1 MNLYVYLKGGLG
13 NQMFQYAAGLSAL
26 KEYSQFTDLRLDT
39 SFYNGQ
45 KRKVISN
52 NLTGRGY
59 DLDLFNIQYDQ
70 IEESPEG
77 ALMLNGYFQNISEFE
92 NVIDE
97 VKKQFTFKNVFSE
110 NVENLFQQIQNIEE
124 SVCLHVRRS
133 DYVHNVSANAFHGV
147 MGVEYYDAAKKLIE
161 KKYKNPVYYVF
172 SDDIEW
178 CENNIKSNYEMHY
191 VGEDYS
197 GDRDSGHLH
206 LMQACKNHIIAN
218 SSFSWWSAFLSN
230 SSYTIAPKK
239 WFAGNCIY
247 KEVHD
252 MKFGKWISI

>member
-197 GDRDSGHLH
+197 GDRDSGHLY
-206 LMQACKNHIIAN
+206 LMQTCKNHIIAN
-218 SSFSWWSAFLSN
+218 SSFSWWSAFLAN
-230 SSYTIAPKK
+230 SYYTIAPKK
-239 WFAGNCIY
+239 WRQDGGGCDIILDEWE
-247 KEVHD
+247 K
-252 MKFGKWISI
+252 I

>member
-1 MNLYVYLKGGLG
+1 MNLYVYLMGGLG
-13 NQMFQYAAGLSAL
+13 NQLFQYAAGLSAL

-97 VKKQFTFKNVFSE
+97 VKKQFTFKNKFNE
-110 NVENLFQQIQNIEE
+110 NILNLFHKINQYEYTICI
-124 SVCLHVRRS
+124 HVRRS
-133 DYVHNVSANAFHGV
+133 DYVNNPTANIYHGV
-147 MGVEYYDAAKKLIE
+147 LEVEYYDAAKKLIE

-178 CENNIKSNYEMHY
+178 CKNNIKSNYEMHY

-197 GDRDSGHLH
+197 GDRDSGHLY
-206 LMQACKNHIIAN
+206 LMQTCKNHIIAN
-218 SSFSWWSAFLSN
+218 SSFSWWSAFLAN
-230 SSYTIAPKK
+230 SHYTIAPKK
-239 WFAGNCIY
+239 WTRDGSGCDIILDEWE
-247 KEVHD
+247 K
-252 MKFGKWISI
+252 I

>member
-1 MNLYVYLKGGLG
+1 MNLYVYLMGGLG
-13 NQMFQYAAGLSAL
+13 NQLFQYAAGLSAL

-77 ALMLNGYFQNISEFE
+77 ALMLNGYFQNISEFK
-92 NVIDE
+92 NVIDD

-110 NVENLFQQIQNIEE
+110 NIENLSQQIRNIEE

-133 DYVHNVSANAFHGV
+133 DYVYNVSANAVHGV
-147 MGVEYYDAAKKLIE
+147 MGVEYYDASKKLIE

-191 VGEDYS
+191 VGEDYF
-197 GDRDSGHLH
+197 GDRDSGHLY
-206 LMQACKNHIIAN
+206 LMQTCKNHIIAN
-218 SSFSWWSAFLSN
+218 SSFSWWSAFLAN
-230 SSYTIAPKK
+230 SYYTIAPKK
-239 WFAGNCIY
+239 WRQDGGGCDIILDEWE
-247 KEVHD
+247 K
-252 MKFGKWISI
+252 I